1 MSTLLMTRNTRTDQ
15 LRLLAKIA
23 RMYYERGIRQPQI
36 AADLNISQSRVS
48 RLLQQASEL
57 GIVRTTVSLPSGVYT
72 DMEEQLEARYGLLTA
87 LIVEPGG
94 DVVRA
99 LGATAAIYLRETL
112 TSGDILGISSCSSTL
127 LATADAM
134 RPKTGL
140 VVKAVTQLVGG
151 NGDQVGPTRLIARF
165 ANLTGARAAL
175 LPSPALVKNDMVRRA
190 LLADPAVTSVRQI
203 WNELSVA
210 LVGVCSIQCSPLLH
224 RSGKAIDPDQR
235 PELMQLGAVDEV
247 CLRFFDQDGNLI
259 NSPLNDRVM
268 AISPKQLKAVPRR
281 IGVAGGPEK
290 LTAIAAAV
298 KGGWINT
305 LITDVETAQR
315 LLHAQ
320 PPTPGTG

>member
-1 MSTLLMTRNTRTDQ
+1 MTRNPETDQ

-23 RMYYERGIRQPQI
+23 RMYHERGIRQPQI

-99 LGATAAIYLRETL
+99 LGASAAIYLRETL
-112 TSGDILGISSCSSTL
+112 TSGDIVGISSCSSTL

-140 VVKAVTQLVGG
+140 VVKVVTQLVGG
-151 NGDQVGPTRLIARF
+151 NGDHVGPTRLIARF

-190 LLADPAVTSVRQI
+190 LLADPAVTSVRQL

-210 LVGVCSIQCSPLLH
+210 LVGVCSIQCSPLSQ
-224 RSGKAIDPDQR
+224 RSGKAIE
-235 PELMQLGAVDEV
+235 PELMQLGAVGEV
-247 CLRFFDQDGNLI
+247 CLRFFDQHGNLI

-305 LITDVETAQR
+305 LITDLQTAQR

-320 PPTPGTG
+320 FPAPGMG

>member
-1 MSTLLMTRNTRTDQ
+1 MTRNTRTDQ

-305 LITDVETAQR
+305 LITDLETAQR